1 VLLLICLVTSA
12 TFRNPT
18 NLLNITRQASYSG
31 IIALGMT
38 LVIAGGGIDL
48 SAGSLVACSGIF
60 ALEAMRRCASLPA
73 GVQLAVMLATAL
85 LCGVAGGAVN
95 GALVNWGRIPPFIA
109 TLGTFSLEAM
119 RLCSGLSEG
128 TQLVV
133 MLVTSLLCGLAGGA
147 INGALINWGRIP
159 PFIATLGTFS
169 IFRSLA
175 VYQADAGLIMVD
187 NMWLEKICGGWT
199 PVVVLLVVA
208 GALAHL
214 LRNTPLGWRICAVGA
229 GERTASYAAI
239 NVRLVRFATYAII
252 GTLCGVSA
260 FLLAGRLSSISS
272 TGSGTN
278 YELDAIA
285 AVIIGGTPM
294 TGGRASVWGTL
305 AGVFILGIISN
316 ILDLWSISANL
327 QGTVK
332 GLVIIMAVLFQFQK
346 RRG

>member
-1 VLLLICLVTSA
+1 MKKSRAAFIVLGVLLLICLVTSS

-18 NLLNITRQASYSG
+18 NLMNITRQASYSG

-48 SAGSLVACSGIF
+48 SSGSLVAFC
-60 ALEAMRRCASLPA
+60 
-73 GVQLAVMLATAL
+73 
-85 LCGVAGGAVN
+85 
-95 GALVNWGRIPPFIA
+95 
-109 TLGTFSLEAM
+109 GTFSLEAM

-305 AGVFILGIISN
+305 AGVFILGILSN